1 MQILIVGVGYVGLVS
16 GACFAEMGHH
26 VICLDINEEKI
37 ERLKQGE
44 IPIYEPGLEE
54 IVKRNIKAQR
64 LKFTSDYASSV
75 AAASVCFICV
85 DTPVTEKG
93 EANLQ
98 FVFSVA
104 DSIAAH
110 INDYKIIVN
119 KSTVPVG
126 TSKAVKDRIAAALQK
141 RGCNTP
147 FDVVSNPEFLKEGC
161 AVNDF
166 MKPDRVVIGSES
178 PQAIHQMKQIYAP
191 FMLSHERL
199 LIMDNASAELTKYGA
214 NSMLACRISFMN
226 ELSEFCERVGADI
239 SKVRVGIGSDKR
251 IGYNFL
257 YPGPGFGGSCLPKD
271 IRALLAHAHGM
282 GYEMPL
288 LEAVETV
295 NRRQKK
301 LMGKKI
307 LSYFGEKHGLKNTT
321 IAILGLSFKPDTD
334 DMREASALVLINQLL
349 DTEANVRLYDPV
361 AMENAKKLVPTTTKI
376 HWAEN
381 ELDAATGADAI
392 VLMTEWKQF
401 RFLDFPALKQVMSG
415 NAFFDARNQ
424 YAPADITAEG
434 FDYISLGR
442 KTAYAQTS
450 ESTVESTIV

>member
-1 MQILIVGVGYVGLVS
+1 MQILIIGVGYVGLVS

-26 VICLDINEEKI
+26 VLCLDINAEKI
-37 ERLKQGE
+37 EGLNRGE

-54 IVKRNIKAQR
+54 IVKRNIKGNR
-64 LKFTSDYASSV
+64 LKFTTDYATAV
-75 AAASVCFICV
+75 PASTICFICV
-85 DTPVTEKG
+85 DTPVTDKG
-93 EANLQ
+93 IANLQ
-98 FVFSVA
+98 YVYSVA

-110 INDYKIIVN
+110 MDDYKIIVN

-126 TSKAVKDRIAAALQK
+126 TSRAVHERITSTLQQ
-141 RGCNTP
+141 RGVTLP
-147 FDVVSNPEFLKEGC
+147 FDIVSNPEFLKEGC

-178 PQAIHQMKQIYAP
+178 AQAIHLMKQIYAP
-191 FMLSHERL
+191 FMISHERL
-199 LIMDNASAELTKYGA
+199 LIMDVASAELTKYGA
-214 NSMLACRISFMN
+214 NCMLASRISFMN
-226 ELSEFCERVGADI
+226 ELSEFCEKVGADI
-239 SKVRVGIGSDKR
+239 TKVRMGIGSDKR
-251 IGYNFL
+251 IGYQFL

-271 IRALLAHAHGM
+271 IRALLGHAHSI

-301 LMGKKI
+301 LMGRKI

-334 DMREASALVLINQLL
+334 DMREASSLVLIHQLL
-349 DTEANVRLYDPV
+349 DTEANLRLYDPV

-376 HWAEN
+376 HWADS
-381 ELDAATGADAI
+381 ELDAARGADAI

-401 RFLDFPALKQVMSG
+401 RFLEFSELKKTMSG

-424 YAPADITAEG
+424 YSPDDVVAEG

-442 KTAYAQTS
+442 KTAYAS
-450 ESTVESTIV
+450 SGESVSVCP

>member
-1 MQILIVGVGYVGLVS
+1 MQILIIGVGYVGLVS

-26 VICLDINEEKI
+26 VVCLDINQQKI
-37 ERLKQGE
+37 DSLNRGE

-54 IVKRNIKAQR
+54 IVKRNLKGQR
-64 LKFTSDYASSV
+64 LKFTTNYAEAVDSST
-75 AAASVCFICV
+75 VCFICV

-110 INDYKIIVN
+110 MNSYKIIVN

-126 TSKAVKDRIAAALQK
+126 TSDSVKKRIASALEK
-141 RGCNTP
+141 RNSSTP

-161 AVNDF
+161 AINDF

-178 PQAIHQMKQIYAP
+178 AQAIHLMKQIYAP

-199 LIMDNASAELTKYGA
+199 LIMDNASAEITKYGA

-226 ELSEFCERVGADI
+226 ELSEFCERVGADVN
-239 SKVRVGIGSDKR
+239 KVRVGIGSDKR

-271 IRALLAHAHGM
+271 IRAMIAHAHAI

-334 DMREASALVLINQLL
+334 DMREASSLVLINQLL
-349 DTEANVRLYDPV
+349 DTEANLRLYDPV
-361 AMENAKKLVPTTTKI
+361 AMENAKKLVPSTTKI

-392 VLMTEWKQF
+392 VLITEWKQF
-401 RFLDFPALKQVMSG
+401 RFLDFPELKKVMTG

-424 YAPADITAEG
+424 YNPSDINTEG

-442 KTAYAQTS
+442 KPAYANQPENATL
-450 ESTVESTIV
+450 

>member
-1 MQILIVGVGYVGLVS
+1 MQILVIGVGYVGLVS

-26 VICLDINEEKI
+26 VVCLDINQQKI
-37 ERLKQGE
+37 DTLSLGN

-54 IVKRNIKAQR
+54 IVKRNLKGGR
-64 LKFTSDYASSV
+64 LKFTADYADAVSS
-75 AAASVCFICV
+75 STVCFICV
-85 DTPVTEKG
+85 DTPVTDTG
-93 EANLQ
+93 DANLQ

-104 DSIAAH
+104 DSIAEH
-110 INDYKIIVN
+110 MNGYKIIVN

-126 TSKAVKDRIAAALQK
+126 TSQAVQTRIATALNC
-141 RGCNTP
+141 RNASFT

-166 MKPDRVVIGSES
+166 MKPDRVVIGTES
-178 PQAIHQMKQIYAP
+178 PQAIHYMKQIYAP

-199 LIMDNASAELTKYGA
+199 LIMDNASAEVTKYGA

-239 SKVRVGIGSDKR
+239 TKVRIGIGSDKR
-251 IGYNFL
+251 IGYSFL

-271 IRALLAHAHGM
+271 IRALISHARTTH
-282 GYEMPL
+282 YEMPL
-288 LEAVETV
+288 LEAVEAV
-295 NRRQKK
+295 NKRQKK
-301 LMGKKI
+301 VMGRKI

-321 IAILGLSFKPDTD
+321 IAVLGLSFKPDTD
-334 DMREASALVLINQLL
+334 DMREASSLILINQLL

-361 AMENAKKLVPTTTKI
+361 AMENCKKLVPTTTKI

-381 ELDAATGADAI
+381 ELDAAAGADAV

-401 RFLDFPALKQVMSG
+401 RFLDFPALKKVMAG

-424 YAPADITAEG
+424 YTPADVTAEG

-442 KTAYAQTS
+442 KPSYAG
-450 ESTVESTIV
+450 VEEDALL